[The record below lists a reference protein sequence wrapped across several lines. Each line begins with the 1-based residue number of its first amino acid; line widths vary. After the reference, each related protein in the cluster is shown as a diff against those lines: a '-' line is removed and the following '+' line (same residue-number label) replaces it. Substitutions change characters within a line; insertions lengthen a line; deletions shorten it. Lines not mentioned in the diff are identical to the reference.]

1 LGVSRRHGLWLLLC
15 AASLAASGCATKE
28 AAQRSEVQ
36 KLQARAAYDRALSY
50 LNDKQPAP
58 AMTALQEAI
67 SVNPNQAVYRDT
79 LGVVLLEL
87 GRPDMAIE
95 HFQKAVE
102 IDPIYADAYFHL
114 GTALAEA
121 RKWDDAVAAY
131 KKALSLPTLT
141 IPESANQNLGLA
153 LYHLKRYQEAE
164 QTLRFAI
171 SLDPKLQAAYY
182 NLGLVFVAENRKEEA
197 KAVFRQATQ
206 LAPDS
211 PVGQAAQDRLKALG
225 ESAK

>member
-1 LGVSRRHGLWLLLC
+1 VSRRHGLWLVLC
-15 AASLAASGCATKE
+15 AASLAVSGCATKE
-28 AAQRSEVQ
+28 TAQRTEVQ
-36 KLQARAAYDRALSY
+36 KLQARAAFDRALSY

-87 GRPDMAIE
+87 GRPDMALE
-95 HFQKAVE
+95 HFKKAVE
-102 IDPIYADAYFHL
+102 IDPIYADAYFHM

-121 RKWDDAVAAY
+121 RKWDEAVAAY

-164 QTLRFAI
+164 QSLRFAI

-197 KAVFRQATQ
+197 KAAFRQATQ

-225 ESAK
+225 EAAK

>member
-1 LGVSRRHGLWLLLC
+1 VSRRHGLWLVLL
-15 AASLAASGCATKE
+15 AFGLVWGCGTRE
-28 AAQRSEVQ
+28 AAQRTEVQ

-67 SVNPNQAVYRDT
+67 SVNPSSPVYRDT

-87 GRPDMAIE
+87 GRPDMAVE
-95 HFQKAVE
+95 HFKKAVE
-102 IDPIYADAYFHL
+102 LDPIYADAYFHL

-121 RKWDDAVAAY
+121 RRWEEAVTAY

-171 SLDPKLQAAYY
+171 SLDPRLQAAYY

-197 KAVFRQATQ
+197 KSAFRQASQ
-206 LAPDS
+206 LGPDS

-225 ESAK
+225 EAPK

>member
-1 LGVSRRHGLWLLLC
+1 VSRRHGLWLVLFAVGLVW
-15 AASLAASGCATKE
+15 GCGTKE
-28 AAQRSEVQ
+28 AAQRTEVQ

-67 SVNPNQAVYRDT
+67 SVNPSSPVYRDT

-87 GRPDMAIE
+87 GRPDMAVE
-95 HFQKAVE
+95 HFKKAVE
-102 IDPIYADAYFHL
+102 LDPIYADAYFHL

-121 RKWDDAVAAY
+121 RRWEEAVTAY

-171 SLDPKLQAAYY
+171 SLDPRLQAAYY

-197 KAVFRQATQ
+197 KAAFRQASQ
-206 LAPDS
+206 LGPDS

-225 ESAK
+225 EAAK

>member
-1 LGVSRRHGLWLLLC
+1 MSRRHGLWLVLFAVGLVW
-15 AASLAASGCATKE
+15 GCGTKE
-28 AAQRSEVQ
+28 AAQRTEVQ

-67 SVNPNQAVYRDT
+67 SVNPSSPVYRDT

-87 GRPDMAIE
+87 GRPDMAVE
-95 HFQKAVE
+95 HFKKAVE
-102 IDPIYADAYFHL
+102 LDPIYADAYFHL

-121 RKWDDAVAAY
+121 RRWEEAVTAY

-171 SLDPKLQAAYY
+171 SLDPRLQAAYY
-182 NLGLVFVAENRKEEA
+182 NLGLVFLAENRKEEA
-197 KAVFRQATQ
+197 KAAFRQASQ
-206 LAPDS
+206 LGPDS

-225 ESAK
+225 EAAK